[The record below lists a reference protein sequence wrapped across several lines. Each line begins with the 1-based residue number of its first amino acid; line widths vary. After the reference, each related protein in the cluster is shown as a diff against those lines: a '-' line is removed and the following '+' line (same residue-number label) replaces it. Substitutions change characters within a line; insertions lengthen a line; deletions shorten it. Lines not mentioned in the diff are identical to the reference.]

1 MSGAAVSGAD
11 MSGADMSRPAWAEL
25 LPHGKYIAVPSR
37 RRPLI
42 VASRD
47 PAVLRY
53 LAASVLS
60 VPPGTGPVPGML
72 VTIGLRALRCRACAF
87 LIGPLCARA
96 NFVTM
101 AV

>member
-1 MSGAAVSGAD
+1 MSGALANP
-11 MSGADMSRPAWAEL
+11 PAWAGL
-25 LPHGKYIAVPSR
+25 LPDGEYIAVPSR

-60 VPPGTGPVPGML
+60 VPPGTGPVLGL
-72 VTIGLRALRCRACAF
+72 LLTIGLRAFRHRGCAR
-87 LIGPLCARA
+87 LAGPLCARLRFTR
-96 NFVTM
+96 FVSE
-101 AV
+101 AG

>member
-1 MSGAAVSGAD
+1 MSEPPVSEPPVSG
-11 MSGADMSRPAWAEL
+11 PAWAEL
-25 LPHGKYIAVPSR
+25 LPWGEYIVVPSR

-60 VPPGTGPVPGML
+60 VPPGTGPVLSLL
-72 VTIGLRALRCRACAF
+72 VTIGLRAFRHPGSMFLTRPLRTRAK
-87 LIGPLCARA
+87 
-96 NFVTM
+96 FVTM
-101 AV
+101 AG